1 MKTLKNSLAVLG
13 LTVLMAFTSAAQAQ
27 ELTRKER
34 KAIKKELR
42 QLKKNPEKYVKQQ
55 ERAKET
61 IEELN
66 SEVDSLQER
75 VVSLEAQKQGM
86 QVQIDQL
93 NIKYKNLLA
102 EMDRNKEEGIPPG
115 IVYMVQIGYYEDINI
130 PALDTEPKV
139 VHVEQVAGAKRY
151 VIGYFND
158 LDNAMRFSDD
168 IKLLGISDA
177 FVSQYIDGNRNMEF
191 DALEVKG
198 RF

>member
-1 MKTLKNSLAVLG
+1 MKTIQNFIG
-13 LTVLMAFTSAAQAQ
+13 LFSLMAMIAFTGTVNAQK
-27 ELTRKER
+27 LTRKEK

-42 QLKKNPEKYVKQQ
+42 QLKKNPEKYVRQQ
-55 ERAKET
+55 ERTQET
-61 IEELN
+61 IEELTDQ
-66 SEVDSLQER
+66 VDSLQEQ

-102 EMDRNKEEGIPPG
+102 EMDRNKQDGIPPG
-115 IVYMVQIGYYEDINI
+115 VVYMVQIGYYEDISI

-158 LDNAMRFSDD
+158 LDNAMRFADD

-177 FVSQYIDGNRNMEF
+177 FVSQYIDGDRNMEF